1 MHGIAF
7 VVHTQCMLSDPSYP
21 VIAMEQNSGTC
32 LSPFLTVCSTVAAT
46 ALHLEVTIGV
56 VAILPAM
63 SWLENM

>member
-1 MHGIAF
+1 
-7 VVHTQCMLSDPSYP
+7 MLSDPSYP